1 MVVVVQ
7 RGQGGRGPV
16 PHSPVKTVQPT
27 AQPHRLLQRKYFTD
41 KISWSFLGLL
51 MTFYDMLTLEKP
63 TPIGAG
69 G

>member
-1 MVVVVQ
+1 MVVVVE
-7 RGQGGRGPV
+7 RGQRDGVGGGPV

-51 MTFYDMLTLEKP
+51 MTFYVLVTLEKL
-63 TPIGAG
+63 TSVQ
-69 G
+69 